1 MNNKQEII
9 NDFNK
14 MKKIKLIIC
23 LLIDIIGTITFFIP
37 GANLVWA
44 PISGLLIFATF
55 GGSKGVLAG
64 FAGFTEEIFPGTDF
78 LPTATAMWV
87 YIFVIKKNNT
97 LEDHIKSKLTEERLV
112 KNYKDQQKR
121 ID

>member
-1 MNNKQEII
+1 MYIKQEVI

-14 MKKIKLIIC
+14 MKKIKLIVC
-23 LLIDIIGTITFFIP
+23 LLIDIIGKITFFIP
-37 GANLVWA
+37 GANLIWA

-55 GGSKGVLAG
+55 GGFKGVLGG
-64 FAGFTEEIFPGTDF
+64 FAGFTEEIFPGADF
-78 LPTATAMWV
+78 IPTATAMWV

-97 LEDHIKSKLTEERLV
+97 LEDHLKSRLKEERLV